1 VKIKT
6 MNTKIGRC
14 ISGSDLSG
22 DTIFPH
28 SEGEGISE

>member
-1 VKIKT
+1 
-6 MNTKIGRC
+6 MRRGRC

-28 SEGEGISE
+28 SDGDGIP